1 MEASYLLNYHYGQI
15 AHYLLV
21 TLQDIPRII
30 NNLDLNKVHGHDKIS
45 IRMSKISG
53 DSTCRLLNIIFK
65 TCLRMGKF
73 PMEKSQYCSNS

>member
-53 DSTCRLLNIIFK
+53 D
-65 TCLRMGKF
+65 
-73 PMEKSQYCSNS
+73 